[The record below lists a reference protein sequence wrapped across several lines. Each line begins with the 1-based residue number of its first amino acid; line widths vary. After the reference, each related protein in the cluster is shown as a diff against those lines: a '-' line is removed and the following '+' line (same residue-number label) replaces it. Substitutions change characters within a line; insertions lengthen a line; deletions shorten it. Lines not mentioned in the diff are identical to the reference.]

1 MILRTILV
9 LLAGALI
16 GAGLVRYFPEI
27 TGYGDTSGGDASI
40 TRGTIADTTFR
51 QGRFEVT
58 LEKQRWEIRPVLEGL
73 SWLPGRGG
81 VWLRYSAHL
90 HLKTD
95 GVSDGDVALI
105 PFRAAFMEFD
115 GTGII
120 TGPRLAAARMRDE
133 GFGWSRIF
141 TEIDHDMTG
150 REHWK
155 HWARHVGVELDTI
168 RLVRATRV
176 PEQFAEDYPDLL
188 QSASAVRGLD

>member
-1 MILRTILV
+1 MSLRTILV

-58 LEKQRWEIRPVLEGL
+58 LEKQRWSVRPVLDGL

-81 VWLRYSAHL
+81 VWLRYSADL
-90 HLKTD
+90 MLKTE

-105 PFRAAFMEFD
+105 PFRVAFMEFD
-115 GTGII
+115 GTGMI
-120 TGPRLAAARMRDE
+120 TGPRLAAARMRDT
-133 GFGWSRIF
+133 GFGMSRIF
-141 TEIDHDMTG
+141 IEIDVDQMG
-150 REHWK
+150 RRHWT

-168 RLVRATRV
+168 RLVRATGV
-176 PEQFAEDYPDLL
+176 PERFAEDYPDLL

>member
-1 MILRTILV
+1 MVLRTILI

-16 GAGLVRYFPEI
+16 GAGLVRYSPDMPWME
-27 TGYGDTSGGDASI
+27 DSVSGDASI

-58 LEKQRWEIRPVLEGL
+58 LEKQRWSVRPILGGL
-73 SWLPGRGG
+73 SWLTGRGG

-105 PFRAAFMEFD
+105 PFRVAFMEFD

-120 TGPRLAAARMRDE
+120 TGPRLAAARMRDT
-133 GFGWSRIF
+133 GRGWSRIF

-150 REHWK
+150 RRHWK

-168 RLVRATRV
+168 RLVRATGV